1 MKMSMLKFR
10 GHSITLIGAIS
21 LERGLIH
28 YEIFDDTNN
37 ADRFSHFL
45 IGLKNKCQFK
55 HVAVVQD
62 NLRIHYANAVQG
74 IYHMNFVRHMLPT
87 YSCELNPIE
96 TLWSLIKRKWRQN
109 LFHITD
115 YLSQVHDQKYIG
127 QRAIERLRDLIG
139 RSTLLLL

>member
-1 MKMSMLKFR
+1 MKLSMLKFR

-28 YEIFDDTNN
+28 YEIFDDSNN
-37 ADRFSHFL
+37 ADRFDHFL

-87 YSCELNPIE
+87 Y
-96 TLWSLIKRKWRQN
+96 
-109 LFHITD
+109 LFMRAQPYRNSVVLD
-115 YLSQVHDQKYIG
+115 QEEVEAEPLSHHGVPLSSARSAVHWQASDREA
-127 QRAIERLRDLIG
+127 QRSHR
-139 RSTLLLL
+139 